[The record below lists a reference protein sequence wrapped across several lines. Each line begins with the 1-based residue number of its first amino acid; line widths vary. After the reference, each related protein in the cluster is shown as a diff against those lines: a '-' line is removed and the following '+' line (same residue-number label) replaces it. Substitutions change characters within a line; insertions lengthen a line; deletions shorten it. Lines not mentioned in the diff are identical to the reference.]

1 MLMENEIRDILRDIL
16 RRGDN
21 ILGTMPA
28 TDPNC
33 MFLHTLVNYARAKQ
47 ESEGALARIRDA
59 ISIEKD
65 KPRNQVDELEIGAR
79 FVNLSHKRFNINP
92 QRAKALFD
100 VLQEAAE

>member
-1 MLMENEIRDILRDIL
+1 MENEIRDIL

-21 ILGTMPA
+21 ILGTTPE

-47 ESEGALARIRDA
+47 ESEGALARIGDA

-65 KPRNQVDELEIGAR
+65 KPRDQVDELEIGAR
-79 FVNLSHKRFNINP
+79 FVICCTNVLTLTHSEPKRCSTFFKKLLNKP
-92 QRAKALFD
+92 
-100 VLQEAAE
+100 

>member
-1 MLMENEIRDILRDIL
+1 MENEIRDILRDIL

-21 ILGTMPA
+21 ILGTTPA

-65 KPRNQVDELEIGAR
+65 KPRNQVDELDLRVSRA
-79 FVNLSHKRFNINP
+79 NP
-92 QRAKALFD
+92 TKMTRLPAKSTFQRKTRRPILFD
-100 VLQEAAE
+100 RQN